1 MRAKEAPVMQLD
13 FHPGKSYISKIEQ
26 FEEFDN
32 MVHIAADILMRLF
45 SHATLFKLSLAK
57 QYGFNV
63 FQFLALSLVGNAQ
76 AGLTIKDLRKALA
89 IPGSSLTFTL
99 DSLEKRRL
107 IRRSRSKD
115 DRRQWI
121 LFLTAKGKRLYSDI
135 LTKQSEAIGLSLE
148 GFTEAERAAF
158 LKIAEEICQAG
169 ATLA

>member
-1 MRAKEAPVMQLD
+1 MHLTSTSE
-13 FHPGKSYISKIEQ
+13 KSYISKIEQ
-26 FEEFDN
+26 FEEFNN
-32 MVHIAADILMRLF
+32 MVHIPADILIRLF
-45 SHATLFKLSLAK
+45 SHATLFKLALAK
-57 QYGFNV
+57 HYGFNV
-63 FQFLALSLVGNAQ
+63 FQFLTLSLVGNAQ

-99 DSLEKRRL
+99 DSLEKKRL

-135 LTKQSEAIGLSLE
+135 LTRQSEAIGPSLE

-169 ATLA
+169 AAH